1 MVTKCG
7 ATGRGTSL
15 APAMKKEIQILIVED
30 MPADVVL
37 INRELRKGG
46 LAFRVQLATT
56 EKEFMRVVRSGV
68 PDLILSDHDLPSFDG
83 FSALA
88 LAQKHCPDV
97 PFLFVTGSMGEEVAI
112 ESLKNGATDYVLK
125 NRLDTLTPAVM
136 RALRLVDE
144 RRRRREAEEALTE
157 SEDHFRTLVE
167 SVKDYAIF
175 MLDAD
180 GHVATWNTGVEFIIG
195 YRAEEILG
203 RAYSCL
209 YPAVDAE
216 QRLAQRALE
225 AAVKHGRT
233 EQEGWRVRRDG
244 SRFLASTVIT
254 ALPQGG
260 GPLRGFAVI
269 MRDETERRRAAEEL
283 RQSAARHTAI
293 VESAI
298 DAIISIDHEG
308 YVREW
313 NSAAVRLFQYT
324 REDAVGRKIDTLIA
338 APALMQLYQQG
349 LAQYLITG
357 AGSLIGRPIE
367 MTARRADGSEF
378 SIELGIS
385 RVPGSTPPNFTAVIR
400 DITAH
405 KAAAAEVQ
413 RLNGELEQRV
423 RDRTAELET
432 ANHELESFSYSV
444 SHDLRAPLRHIT
456 GFVSMLKT
464 QGAAKLDPESRDL
477 LQSISAAADRMTRL
491 IEALLTFSRTG
502 RTDLHRQR
510 VSLDQLLRSVQAE
523 LNEESRGRKID
534 WRVEPLP
541 DVEGDPELLRQV
553 LVNLLSNALK
563 YTRPRPVPRIEI
575 GSRRDGANVV
585 VHVRDNGV
593 GFDSRYTD
601 KLFGVFQRLHRANEF
616 EGTGIGLATIRLII
630 QRHGGRVWAEG
641 EADQGACFYF
651 SLPAVEAAPKP

>member
-1 MVTKCG
+1 
-7 ATGRGTSL
+7 
-15 APAMKKEIQILIVED
+15 MKKEIQILVVED

-46 LAFRVQLATT
+46 LSFRVHLATT
-56 EKEFMRVVRSGV
+56 DVEFMRNLHDGA
-68 PDLILSDHDLPSFDG
+68 PDVILSDHDLPAFDG

-97 PFLFVTGSMGEEVAI
+97 PFLFVTGSMGEQVAI
-112 ESLKNGATDYVLK
+112 ESLRSGATDYVLK
-125 NRLDTLTPAVM
+125 NRLDTLVPAVL
-136 RALRLVDE
+136 RALRLAEE
-144 RRRRREAEEALTE
+144 RRRRREAEEALAE

-175 MLDAD
+175 RLDAD
-180 GHVATWNTGVEFIIG
+180 GHISTWNTGVEFIIG
-195 YRAEEILG
+195 YRAEDILG
-203 RAYSCL
+203 RSYSCL

-216 QRLAQRALE
+216 QRLAQRALQ
-225 AAVKHGRT
+225 ATIKHGRT

-244 SRFLASTVIT
+244 SRFFASTTLT
-254 ALPQGG
+254 ALPNTG

-298 DAIISIDHEG
+298 DAIISIDHQG
-308 YVREW
+308 LVREW
-313 NSAAVRLFQYT
+313 NSAAVRLFQYS
-324 REDAVGRKIDTLIA
+324 REDAVGRKIDSLIA

-349 LAQYLITG
+349 LAQYLVTG
-357 AGSLIGRPIE
+357 AGSLIGRPIA
-367 MTARRADGSEF
+367 MTARRADGVEF
-378 SIELGIS
+378 PIEMGIA
-385 RVPGSTPPNFTAVIR
+385 RITGSGPALYSAVIR
-400 DITAH
+400 DMTAH
-405 KAAAAEVQ
+405 QAAAEEVN
-413 RLNGELEQRV
+413 RLNAELEQRV

-456 GFVSMLKT
+456 GFVSMLKARSDT
-464 QGAAKLDPESRDL
+464 KLDAESRDL
-477 LQSISAAADRMTRL
+477 LQSIMASADRMSRL
-491 IEALLTFSRTG
+491 IEALLALSRTG
-502 RTDLHRQR
+502 RTELHKQR
-510 VSLDQLLRSVQAE
+510 VSLDQLLRSVRAE
-523 LNEESRGRKID
+523 LQDESRDRKID

-563 YTRPRPVPRIEI
+563 YTRPRPIPRIEI
-575 GSRRDGANVV
+575 AAHREGNNIVCD
-585 VHVRDNGV
+585 VRDNGV
-593 GFDSRYTD
+593 GFDPRYTG

-641 EADQGACFYF
+641 EADKGATFHF
-651 SLPAVEAAPKP
+651 SLPAADPPPP